1 MTFLSA
7 LLYDILSPPL
17 PPPVVH
23 FSITFQY
30 SDCDSADLI
39 LI

>member
-7 LLYDILSPPL
+7 LLYDFSPSS
-17 PPPVVH
+17 PPVVH
-23 FSITFQY
+23 FFITFQY
-30 SDCDSADLI
+30 SDCDSAVLI